1 MLQGKKNMAS
11 IYETIK
17 SRFLLTTFLT
27 PPEGNDMGSGTER
40 KMEGKNN
47 GGGKREIMSGNVLV
61 ILIKWKCILSSSY

>member
-1 MLQGKKNMAS
+1 MAS
-11 IYETIK
+11 ICETIK

-40 KMEGKNN
+40 KMEGESN
-47 GGGKREIMSGNVLV
+47 GGGEREIMRRIVLV